1 MNKITSEKLF
11 DWFKNNRSKFDAV
24 VFDID
29 GVLLLNHKVTPGSR
43 EFLKYLRENDI
54 PYSLLT
60 NDGCNSPEEK
70 LSHLA
75 NDGLKFE
82 AEEIISCGHGLEV
95 IAAEPGAKD
104 KPYFLMGSLG
114 VPCYA
119 GAAGL
124 ETVSE
129 VERIEECG
137 GVIIGERRFDWQ
149 LTINAAVNFFRA
161 NPSAPL
167 IVPNPDFYF
176 PVGHGNI
183 ELAPGAIALMIR
195 DILTTQKINIQP
207 RYLGKPYQV
216 IYEIN
221 HRHLEAR
228 SRRSIPKNRVLMV
241 GDSMLSDIP
250 GAVDYGYRSALMLG
264 GITKLE
270 NLDLFKS
277 QPDYIFNSVG

>member
-1 MNKITSEKLF
+1 MKKITNEKLF
-11 DWFKNNRSKFDAV
+11 DWFRDNRGEFDAV

-29 GVLLLNHKVTPGSR
+29 GVLLLNHRVTPGSK
-43 EFLKYLRENDI
+43 EFLNYLRGNDI

-70 LSHLA
+70 ISHLLA
-75 NDGLKFE
+75 DGLRFE
-82 AEEIISCGHGLEV
+82 TEEIISCGHGLE
-95 IAAEPGAKD
+95 ALALEPGAKD
-104 KPYFLMGSLG
+104 KPYYVMGSLG
-114 VPCYA
+114 EPCYA
-119 GAAGL
+119 ETAGL
-124 ETVSE
+124 KVIRD
-129 VERIEECG
+129 VEKIHECG

-149 LTINAAVNFFRA
+149 LTINAAVNFFRV
-161 NPSAPL
+161 NPSAGL

-195 DILTTQKINIQP
+195 DILATQKINIQP

-221 HRHLEAR
+221 HRHLETR

-250 GAVDYGYRSALMLG
+250 GAVDFGYRSALMLS

-270 NLDLFKS
+270 NLDLFER
-277 QPDYIFNSVG
+277 QPDYIFNAIG